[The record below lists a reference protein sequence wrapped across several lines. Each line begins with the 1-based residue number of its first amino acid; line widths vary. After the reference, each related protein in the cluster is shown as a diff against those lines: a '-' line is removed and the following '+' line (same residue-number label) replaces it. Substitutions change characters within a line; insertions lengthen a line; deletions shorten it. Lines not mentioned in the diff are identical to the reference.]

1 MSVPTAPADA
11 VPHRRSRLRTAGLV
25 LLLVIGLLAAG
36 MAVRFLVTRTEAR
49 DRQAGFQPFYDPPA
63 SLPSMLGTLIR
74 SEPLGEPWTSI
85 RAAAALRILY
95 VTELPDGT
103 PAASSGMVFVP
114 TGPAPAGGRPVVAWA
129 HPTVGFGDSCVPSR
143 AEGQYAIE
151 GWLQEMLDDGWV
163 VVATD
168 YVAMGTPGTPL
179 YLVGASEAR
188 DVVNSVRAA
197 RQVPGADAGTRWGV
211 WGHSQGGHAALW
223 TGALAASLA
232 PELQLVGVAAAAPAA
247 ELSPLITQQWT
258 QPVSWVIG
266 PPVAV
271 SWPIVHAGVALAGV
285 VGKAG
290 ISNYERLAYEC
301 IKPAAIEGLI
311 RSEFRE
317 TFFAIDPMTDPAWMA
332 AATAETPPALPP
344 DLPLFLA
351 QGTADP
357 VVLPNTTALL
367 RERFCEAG
375 STVMMSWMGGIGH
388 MKAGEVAGP
397 DAVDFLWA
405 RFAGSPAT
413 STCGAP
419 PAVPP
424 YRG

>member
-1 MSVPTAPADA
+1 MAIPTAPAEIM
-11 VPHRRSRLRTAGLV
+11 PYRRSRLRTAGLV
-25 LLLVIGLLAAG
+25 LLIGIGLLAAG
-36 MAVRFLVTRTEAR
+36 AAIRVLVTRTEAR
-49 DRQAGFQPFYDPPA
+49 DRQAGLQPFYDPPTP
-63 SLPSMLGTLIR
+63 LPSTPGTLIR
-74 SEPLGEPWTSI
+74 SEPLGVPWTSI

-103 PAASSGMVFVP
+103 PAASSGMVFIP
-114 TGPAPAGGRPVVAWA
+114 SGPVPAGGRPVVAWA
-129 HPTVGFGDSCVPSR
+129 HPTVGFGVSCVPSR

-197 RQVPGADAGTRWGV
+197 RQVAGADAGTRWGV

-247 ELSPLITQQWT
+247 ELSPLITQQWSNV
-258 QPVSWVIG
+258 VSWVIG

-271 SWPIVHAGVALAGV
+271 SWPIVHPGVTLESV
-285 VGKAG
+285 VTRAG

-301 IKPAAIEGLI
+301 IKPAAMEGLV
-311 RSEFRE
+311 RSEFKE
-317 TFFAIDPMTDPAWMA
+317 TFFAIDPMTDPAWTA
-332 AATAETPPALPP
+332 AATAETPPALSPE
-344 DLPLFLA
+344 LPLFLA

-357 VVLPNTTALL
+357 VVLPNTTSLL
-367 RERFCEAG
+367 QERFCEAG
-375 STVMMSWMGGIGH
+375 SLVTMSWLGGVGH

-397 DAVDFLWA
+397 GAVAFLWA
-405 RFAGSPAT
+405 RFSGEPAT
-413 STCGAP
+413 STCGEP
-419 PAVPP
+419 PAVLP
-424 YRG
+424 YGG